1 MAITKEA
8 VSDVPAFDTRKYVRT
23 LTRGGFSDQQANAS
37 TDGLQEALRGV
48 AMKSDIDVLRAEMK
62 AEIKSVKVEIKSV
75 KAEMKAEIKEI
86 RTEIGGIKMILAA
99 HQEQMQGLR
108 QMMAIGFSINGG
120 LTLLLGLLFT
130 VATFFG

>member
-23 LTRGGFSDQQANAS
+23 LTRGGFSDQQAHAS

-62 AEIKSVKVEIKSV
+62 AEIKSVK
-75 KAEMKAEIKEI
+75 AEMKAEIKEI
-86 RTEIGGIKMILAA
+86 RTDIGGIKMILAA

>member
-1 MAITKEA
+1 MAITKES

-48 AMKSDIDVLRAEMK
+48 AMKSDIGVLRAEMKSDIEVLRAEMK
-62 AEIKSVKVEIKSV
+62 AEIG
-75 KAEMKAEIKEI
+75 A
-86 RTEIGGIKMILAA
+86 IKMILEAQ
-99 HQEQMQGLR
+99 QEQMR
-108 QMMAIGFSINGG
+108 RSDQMMVLGF
-120 LTLLLGLLFT
+120 TLLGVLFAVPPI